1 MPYCAKQD
9 LIDRFGEGELIQ
21 LTDRTGAGVIND
33 TVLNRAINDADG
45 EINGYLAGRYAL
57 PLASTPPVLTLK
69 ACDMARYYLY
79 EEAVPDVVKER
90 YANAIAWLK
99 GVAKGDISLG
109 LDGAGAETDSAG
121 LPEMQ
126 SAGSVF
132 GRDNSY

>member
-1 MPYCAKQD
+1 VSYCTKQN

-33 TVLNRAINDADG
+33 TVLNQAIGDADG
-45 EINGYLAGRYAL
+45 EINGYLAGRYDL
-57 PLASTPPVLTLK
+57 PLASVPPVLVLK
-69 ACDMARYYLY
+69 ACDIARFYLY
-79 EEAVPDVVKER
+79 DEAVPDIVKTR
-90 YANAIAWLK
+90 YENAIAWLK

-109 LDGAGAETDSAG
+109 LDTGSAEIVSSG
-121 LPEMQ
+121 SPEMQ

>member
-45 EINGYLAGRYAL
+45 EINGYLASRYDL
-57 PLASTPPVLTLK
+57 PLAGTPPVLTLK
-69 ACDMARYYLY
+69 ACDIARYYLY
-79 EEAVPDVVKER
+79 DEAVPDVVKER
-90 YANAIAWLK
+90 YASAIRWLEL
-99 GVAKGDISLG
+99 VAVGKITLG
-109 LDGAGAETDSAG
+109 LDTDGAEITSAG

-132 GRDNSY
+132 GRDNRY